1 MSATLLFTED
11 AVVEIAALLGVPACV
26 EPYRARDAA
35 VYRIVLPNPSLG
47 VEVVVILWPSLGR
60 VDVRLGDCSMVYKGV
75 TEVELIPGVEVIF
88 RRPGDEGYLFISVGG
103 RASLVA

>member
-1 MSATLLFTED
+1 MSVTLPFTEA
-11 AVVEIAALLGVPACV
+11 AVGEIAALLGVPACV
-26 EPYRARDAA
+26 EPYRVRDAA
-35 VYRIVLPNPSLG
+35 VYRMTLPNPSLG
-47 VEVVVILWPSLGR
+47 IEVAVILWPSLGR

-88 RRPGDEGYLFISVGG
+88 RRFSDAGYLFVSVGG